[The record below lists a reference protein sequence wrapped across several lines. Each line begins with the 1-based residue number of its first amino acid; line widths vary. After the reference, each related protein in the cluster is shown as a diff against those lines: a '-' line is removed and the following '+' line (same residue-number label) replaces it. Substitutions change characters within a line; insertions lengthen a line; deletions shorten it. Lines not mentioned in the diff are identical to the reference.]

1 MHIHDNFGARDEHL
15 LPFDGSID
23 WKWAMSN
30 LKKAGFNREL
40 TMEIVYHGQY
50 PEMMTVEEFYRK
62 GHEIGMKLAQM
73 FEEAE

>member
-1 MHIHDNFGARDEHL
+1 MTQRESLSL
-15 LPFDGSID
+15 L
-23 WKWAMSN
+23 K
-30 LKKAGFNREL
+30 E
-40 TMEIVYHGQY
+40 Y